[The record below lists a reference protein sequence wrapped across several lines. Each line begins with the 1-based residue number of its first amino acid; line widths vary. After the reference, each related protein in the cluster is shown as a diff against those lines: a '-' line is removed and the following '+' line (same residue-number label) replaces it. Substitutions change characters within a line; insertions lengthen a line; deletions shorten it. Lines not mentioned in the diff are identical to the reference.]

1 MTPIYDEQRH
11 PLSRR
16 ILHWVMALSILVM
29 IGSGWRIYNAS
40 PIFGFT
46 FPDWATLGGD
56 VEASLARHGD
66 PGVATAIAWHFAAM
80 WTLVVA
86 YLLFV
91 LWGIVTGHFWRDFLP
106 VSPRSVMRDMVAALR
121 FRLEHRLGEYNA
133 VQKVAYWGVLAA
145 VAVMILSGIAIW
157 KPVQTYPLEVLFGGF
172 QGARLVHFLVMAG
185 IVLFLLVHVALDPA
199 GATHAARHGGRSRHR
214 VTPYCHIGGRAMT
227 LVRRQALRG
236 GLSLGALTL
245 LTGCDLSDNDAVQ
258 RVLARFS
265 AVERPGAGG
274 AVRSSSRLAP
284 TFPEAHGGE
293 GFPLQCL
300 VRAGQGAAP

>member
-29 IGSGWRIYNAS
+29 VGSGWRIYNAS

-66 PGVATAIAWHFAAM
+66 PGVASAIEWHFAAM
-80 WTLVVA
+80 WTLVIA

-106 VSPRSVMRDMVAALR
+106 VSPRSVIRDMVDALR

-133 VQKVAYWGVLAA
+133 VQKVAYWGALAA
-145 VAVMILSGIAIW
+145 VAMMILSGIAIW
-157 KPVQTYPLEVLFGGF
+157 KPVQSYPLELLFGGF

-185 IVLFLLVHVALDPA
+185 IVLFLLVHVALTLLVPRTLLA
-199 GATHAARHGGRSRHR
+199 M
-214 VTPYCHIGGRAMT
+214 VVGRAT
-227 LVRRQALRG
+227 ELRHTVT
-236 GLSLGALTL
+236 SE
-245 LTGCDLSDNDAVQ
+245 DA
-258 RVLARFS
+258 R
-265 AVERPGAGG
+265 
-274 AVRSSSRLAP
+274 
-284 TFPEAHGGE
+284 
-293 GFPLQCL
+293 
-300 VRAGQGAAP
+300 